1 MLLISSMVCMKLNL
15 SQTITCKVSK
25 DSIPTRK
32 RKSPVFATWSVTH
45 ILKYVP
51 KLYNVNPVVK
61 NIAVLSQRFAFWC
74 LNLDQE

>member
-32 RKSPVFATWSVTH
+32 RKSPVFATWSATH
-45 ILKYVP
+45 TLKLCAQIIQCQPY
-51 KLYNVNPVVK
+51 
-61 NIAVLSQRFAFWC
+61 S
-74 LNLDQE
+74 